1 MSNDKVK
8 ASMAPFLAWGAY
20 RAALLHLFLSLGLQA
35 QNLWWTQKVAA
46 APGTMS
52 QQAGGLLL
60 FQWSSVLVALLV
72 AAMVAALLRLG
83 AARSSLAVSAA
94 AGLLLIADAWAFR
107 VLGDHLSVAFLPF
120 AETPAFLTSSL
131 LAEIDFLIPLDLLLL
146 ALGIAWQARGRTSL
160 SGGGGYVGK
169 RPLVLAGAVVAYL
182 ALDAVAFRFVA
193 PPELSWHPIA
203 SLMRNLMT
211 TRTPPPVAYDAAY
224 DLETAVRPV
233 FEQQP
238 IDAAESARLASA
250 AASVER
256 TLRPNIVLVVFE
268 STGARQLL
276 HDGEID
282 PAVTPN
288 LARLAR
294 HGVLFDQVYANIPG
308 TAHANL
314 AMSTGGRYPTAQ
326 SITDL
331 MRYPYTGDI
340 LARRLKQKGYRT
352 GLFASSDL
360 GYLETRRFFAQAGY
374 DVLSDFG
381 QLSPDRQNELRLNSW
396 GGRDDATAESA
407 AVWLD
412 QAGSA
417 DQPFF
422 LHFMTNAPHHPF
434 QIPPGFPKLLAGDD
448 MHSRYLNALHYADA
462 VLGTLVRKIEAS
474 GKADR
479 TVFVITGDHGE
490 AFNRVAWRNQGHRQ
504 GLYEE
509 GIRTFLLVS
518 SPAIPGALRSHRI
531 GNHGDLLPTVA
542 ALTGDQPPMVP
553 GQNLLGDRFQQ
564 RTAFF
569 QFGHA
574 SGSWGLRDGRW
585 KYISPR
591 AGASPELYDLDSDP
605 DERVNLADKE
615 KERARRY
622 DQLCSIWYF
631 GRNAEF
637 REFLSG
643 YPIAATAVGP
653 REARLGLEALTA
665 GVLVPDGSRSFFAAA
680 RTANPADRIALE
692 TSWRPA
698 QMERRIVY
706 HWQSPAGKQIDS
718 TQVLRPQ
725 VTQQRVFL
733 PGEAP
738 WPAGSWQLTVDV
750 DGQRVGATQ
759 LEVTPDV
766 RARAPAGYRWPELVS
781 LHIGR
786 DSAGHA
792 MPVREIPVGEPV
804 RFESEWNM
812 SDQDR
817 VLSYVLVAPSG
828 GNTVE
833 TFTLAAHQ
841 FWHNVTLTP
850 PRDVELGE
858 WSLVVV
864 YRDREIARRKFRI
877 GAPSSS
883 L

>member
-1 MSNDKVK
+1 VSNDKVK
-8 ASMAPFLAWGAY
+8 ASIVPFLAWGAF
-20 RAALLHLFLSLGLQA
+20 RAALLHLFLSLFLQV
-35 QNLWWTQKVAA
+35 QNLWWTQRATVV
-46 APGTMS
+46 PGMMF

-60 FQWSSVLVALLV
+60 FQWSSVLAALLV
-72 AAMVAALLRLG
+72 AALVAAMLRLG
-83 AARSSLAVSAA
+83 VTRSSLVVSAA
-94 AGLLLIADAWAFR
+94 AGFLLIADAWAFR

-146 ALGIAWQARGRTSL
+146 ALGLVWQARGQTSL
-160 SGGGGYVGK
+160 PALSEPVGK
-169 RPLVLAGAVVAYL
+169 RSLVLAGVLVAYL
-182 ALDAVAFRFVA
+182 ALDAVAFRFVS

-203 SLMRNLMT
+203 NLVRNSVTM
-211 TRTPPPVAYDAAY
+211 RTPPHAANAAAY
-224 DLETAVRPV
+224 DLEAAVKPA
-233 FEQQP
+233 FEAQP
-238 IDAAESARLASA
+238 IDAADTARLASA
-250 AASVER
+250 AASVEPN
-256 TLRPNIVLVVFE
+256 TRPNIVLVVLE

-276 HDGEID
+276 PSGEID
-282 PAVTPN
+282 PTVTPN

-308 TAHANL
+308 TAHSNL

-374 DVLSDFG
+374 DVFSDFG
-381 QLSPDRQNELRLNSW
+381 QLSPDRQNNLRLNSW

-407 AVWLD
+407 AAWLD
-412 QAGSA
+412 QEGST

-422 LHFMTNAPHHPF
+422 LHLMTNAPHHPY
-434 QIPPGFPKLLAGDD
+434 QIPPGFPRLLASDD
-448 MHSRYLNALHYADA
+448 MRSRYLNALHHADA
-462 VLGTLVRKIEAS
+462 ALGILVRKIEAS
-474 GKADR
+474 GKAER

-490 AFNRVAWRNQGHRQ
+490 AFNPVAWRNQGHRQ
-504 GLYEE
+504 GLYED

-518 SPAIPGALRSHRI
+518 SPAIPGALRSARI

-553 GQNLLGDRFQQ
+553 GQNLLGDSFQQ

-591 AGASPELYDLDSDP
+591 AGASPELYDLDADP

-615 KERARRY
+615 KERTQRY
-622 DQLCSIWYF
+622 DQLCSVWYF

-637 REFLSG
+637 KEFLSG
-643 YPIAATAVGP
+643 YPVTSTAVGP
-653 REARLGLEALTA
+653 REARLGLEALTT

-680 RTANPADRIALE
+680 PSANPADRIALE

-698 QMERRIVY
+698 QVERRIVY

-725 VTQQRVFL
+725 ITQQRVFL
-733 PGEAP
+733 PGEPP
-738 WPAGSWQLTVDV
+738 WPAGSWKLTVDV
-750 DGQRVGATQ
+750 DGHRAGAAQ
-759 LEVTPDV
+759 LDVTRDV
-766 RARAPAGYRWPELVS
+766 RARAPANYRWPELVN
-781 LHIGR
+781 LRIGR
-786 DSAGHA
+786 DAEGHA
-792 MPVREIPVGEPV
+792 MPVHEIPAGEAV

-828 GNTVE
+828 GDTIE

-841 FWHNVTLTP
+841 YWHNVTLTP

-858 WSLVVV
+858 WTLVVV

-877 GAPSSS
+877 GAPSSAS
-883 L
+883 